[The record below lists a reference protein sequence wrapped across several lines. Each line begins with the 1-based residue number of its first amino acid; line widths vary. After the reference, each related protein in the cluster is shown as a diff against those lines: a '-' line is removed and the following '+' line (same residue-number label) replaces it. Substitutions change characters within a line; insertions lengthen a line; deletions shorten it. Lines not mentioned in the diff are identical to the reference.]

1 MIVTTATRADLPAI
15 MQLEQAF
22 TRAGWSE
29 QAWAD
34 ELDAD
39 GRLTLVEKDAAGAV
53 RGDFGTTVAGQPVS
67 DELWRRIGVSLR
79 LVIIGS
85 IVI

>member
-53 RGDFGTTVAGQPVS
+53 RG
-67 DELWRRIGVSLR
+67 WRPSAPSPTSRT
-79 LVIIGS
+79 
-85 IVI
+85 